1 MKKFIY
7 ILILFLVVGCY
18 KDADFFVEDRSKT
31 EQFVKSGFSGLV
43 SDQQGDPISGA
54 LVTIGSLWT
63 MTDINGVYFL
73 ENASVNIERA
83 FVIVSKSEYY
93 ESSRTLTAK
102 VNTANN
108 LNFILTRKQE
118 IGTFAV
124 TAGETLSL
132 PDGAVLEIP
141 ADGVA
146 DYTGEAN
153 FFANTWTV
161 TDINLS
167 LQMPGEFIGED
178 ENGEEKSLIP
188 YGMIVIDAEETSGA
202 PLEIMANKTIKIS
215 IPLSD
220 NNPPAVV
227 ALWLFDELEGIWKQ
241 KGTANLE
248 GQFYVAEVSEFGYWA
263 LADITEKVTISG
275 TVLKDGEA
283 VPNILMALRNVSN
296 GMTLFSYSNSR
307 GAFNFKVAANSSVKV
322 GVYGK
327 RCNEFNTS
335 SDIQVAENNIE
346 NQDFS
351 IANGITQY
359 SGLANDCDKEPI
371 ANGYAIVNGQTVI
384 KLDETGRFNNI
395 VFDACLSTLDFQ
407 V

>member
-1 MKKFIY
+1 MKKIIY
-7 ILILFLVVGCY
+7 LLILFLVVGCY
-18 KDADFFVEDRSKT
+18 KDADFFVADRSKT

-43 SDQQGDPISGA
+43 SDQEGNPISGA
-54 LVTIGSLWT
+54 LVTIGNLWT

-124 TAGETLSL
+124 TAGETFGL

-141 ADGVA
+141 ADVV
-146 DYTGEAN
+146 DDFTGEAN
-153 FFANTWTV
+153 FFANTWTI

-167 LQMPGEFIGED
+167 LQMPGEFIGEV

-188 YGMIVIDAEETSGA
+188 YGVIVIDAEETSGA
-202 PLEIMANKTIKIS
+202 PLEINASKTIKVS

-220 NNPPAVV
+220 NNPPAIVP
-227 ALWLFDELEGIWKQ
+227 LWLFDEVEGIWIQ
-241 KGTANLE
+241 KGTATLE

-263 LADITEKVTISG
+263 IADITEKVTISG
-275 TVLKDGEA
+275 TVLMDGEV
-283 VPNILMALRNVSN
+283 VPNILMALRNVNN
-296 GMTLFSYSNSR
+296 GKTLFSNSNSR
-307 GAFNFKVAANSSVKV
+307 GAFNLKW
-322 GVYGK
+322 
-327 RCNEFNTS
+327 
-335 SDIQVAENNIE
+335 
-346 NQDFS
+346 
-351 IANGITQY
+351 
-359 SGLANDCDKEPI
+359 LL
-371 ANGYAIVNGQTVI
+371 IV
-384 KLDETGRFNNI
+384 L
-395 VFDACLSTLDFQ
+395 
-407 V
+407 